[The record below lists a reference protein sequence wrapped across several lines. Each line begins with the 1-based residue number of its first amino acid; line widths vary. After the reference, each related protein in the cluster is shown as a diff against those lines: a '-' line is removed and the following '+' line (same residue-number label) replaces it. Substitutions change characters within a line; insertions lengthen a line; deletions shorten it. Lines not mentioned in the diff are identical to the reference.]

1 MRIWNLTPH
10 TMHYD
15 DGIVQ
20 REFLSDGVVRLE
32 QCDESA
38 ELVGGLKTATMK
50 YAGLNGLPE
59 LIETGDVILVSTLV
73 GDHWKSADRPA
84 GVIVLVP
91 DTGSTC
97 QRDIQGRIVSVAR
110 FIRK

>member
-20 REFLSDGVVRLE
+20 REFVSDGVVRLE
-32 QCDESA
+32 QVDESA
-38 ELVGGLKTATMK
+38 ELVAGLKTARTK
-50 YAGLNGLPE
+50 YAQLKGMPE
-59 LIETGDVILVSTLV
+59 GIESGDVILVSTLV
-73 GDHWKSADRPA
+73 GDHWKSADRPDR
-84 GVIVLVP
+84 VIVLVP

-97 QRDIQGRIVSVAR
+97 RRDDQGRIVSVAR